1 MEVNPPDSLF
11 LRSTDDKS
19 GKFYLSLT
27 SSNCLIETSNDSMSK
42 YMQMKTKVIKKEPL
56 PNKCS
61 PSQQRLKQNP
71 PESQNVVPPQLPP
84 SPPST
89 PSTAKIYGRGPH
101 PIKRRVVVQEPSPT
115 TESTPSSDNSS
126 KSEQSEAHFQD
137 QLHQKMYDVQIT
149 VDNLLSF
156 LMKTFMQNSP

>member
-1 MEVNPPDSLF
+1 MEVRAPDRYF

-27 SSNCLIETSNDSMSK
+27 VSHCLIETSMDSMSK

-56 PNKCS
+56 PKKWS
-61 PSQQRLKQNP
+61 PSQKRLKRNP

-126 KSEQSEAHFQD
+126 QSEESEPCLQD
-137 QLHQKMYDVQIT
+137 QLHQKMYDV
-149 VDNLLSF
+149 
-156 LMKTFMQNSP
+156 

>member
-1 MEVNPPDSLF
+1 MEINPPDSLF

-19 GKFYLSLT
+19 GKSLLSLT
-27 SSNCLIETSNDSMSK
+27 ASHSLIETSKDSIYRK
-42 YMQMKTKVIKKEPL
+42 YMHMMKTKVIKKEQVP
-56 PNKCS
+56 KKWS
-61 PSQQRLKQNP
+61 PSQKRLKRNP
-71 PESQNVVPPQLPP
+71 PESQNVLPPQLPP

-126 KSEQSEAHFQD
+126 KSEESEPCLQD
-137 QLHQKMYDVQIT
+137 QLHQKIYDV
-149 VDNLLSF
+149 
-156 LMKTFMQNSP
+156 